1 MPKNIELK
9 KEVTIS
15 FLKNKIKNRG
25 NLLKPRRKV
34 PLLIIYHLLHLGR
47 ILASLWAKSNG
58 LSHTRAICA
67 RTHTHIKIEIHIC
80 KHIASMCFLCHIYL
94 FSSHQSFCR
103 KLLAASTTIYLQLLK

>member
-9 KEVTIS
+9 KEVMIS

-58 LSHTRAICA
+58 LSFTHARYLRAHSHTYQDRD
-67 RTHTHIKIEIHIC
+67 THMQ
-80 KHIASMCFLCHIYL
+80 ASMCFVSYL
-94 FSSHQSFCR
+94 FIF
-103 KLLAASTTIYLQLLK
+103 